1 MKVENLSFKY
11 YEKSKNLILEN
22 INFSVPENDI
32 SLLIGKSGCGK
43 STLAYILAGLLPDN
57 GGIIINGQVT
67 FENINLQNISIK
79 ERVSTVSMMFQNP
92 DLQFC
97 MSNLKDEIIFSLENI
112 GLNKS
117 EIDKEIELSTEI
129 IGTKNLLHKE
139 FNTLSGGE
147 KQKCALTCI
156 VALKSKYIILDEP
169 FANIDPKSALE
180 LIEIISKLN
189 EKNKTTFLIIDHIV
203 DRWIG
208 HCHNIFM
215 LENNH
220 TINKIHNN
228 SFNDFVK
235 PEIIRFK
242 NNNLNIENDN
252 LNIENNNLNIE
263 NKSDIIKINN
273 LSIKIDNKQ
282 ILKNINLSIEK
293 GGINCIVGASG
304 CGKSTF
310 LKSLYGK
317 VDFSGNIFIDNL
329 KVCKKNYRKICE
341 IMGIVLQN
349 PKNQFVSQ
357 KVIDEINFSFKSNS
371 NANNK
376 SAVEY
381 LEDFHLKVY
390 QNYSP
395 YMLSQ
400 GQQRRLA
407 VLSMLCC
414 NQKILILDEPTY
426 GQDSE
431 STYKIMELITEKV
444 ENEGLTV
451 LFTTHDLNLAY
462 TYSHKIFEM
471 KNEVLYEIY

>member
-11 YEKSKNLILEN
+11 YEKSNNVILNN
-22 INFSVPENDI
+22 INFSIPENDI

-57 GGIIINGQVT
+57 GGIIINGQVS
-67 FENINLQNISIK
+67 FQNISLQNISIK
-79 ERVSTVSMMFQNP
+79 NRVSTVSMMFQNP

-112 GLNKS
+112 GLNKT

-180 LIEIISKLN
+180 LIEIISILN
-189 EKNKTTFLIIDHIV
+189 QKNKTTFLIIDHIV

-208 HCHNIFM
+208 HCNNIFR
-215 LENNH
+215 LENNN
-220 TINKIHNN
+220 TINKVDST
-228 SFNDFVK
+228 SFNDFIK
-235 PEIIRFK
+235 TEIIRYK
-242 NNNLNIENDN
+242 NNNSIIENTVEK
-252 LNIENNNLNIE
+252 I
-263 NKSDIIKINN
+263 SDIIRIDNV
-273 LSIKIDNKQ
+273 SIKIENKQ
-282 ILKNINLSIEK
+282 ILKNVNLSIEK
-293 GGINCIVGASG
+293 GGINCIIGASG

-329 KVCKKNYRKICE
+329 NVCKKKYRKICA

-357 KVIDEINFSFKSNS
+357 KVIDEINFSFKLNNKST
-371 NANNK
+371 NK

-381 LEDFHLKVY
+381 LDDFHLKVY

-414 NQKILILDEPTY
+414 HQKILILDEPTY
-426 GQDSE
+426 GQDAE
-431 STYKIMELITEKV
+431 STHKIMELITEKV

-451 LFTTHDLNLAY
+451 IFTTHDLNLAY
-462 TYSHKIFEM
+462 TYSDKIFEM
-471 KNEVLYEIY
+471 KNEVIYEIY